1 MSARPLE
8 RLATTAS
15 LDRLGLAAAVLG
27 ACLFSTKPIFI
38 KLAYDVGAAPLQL
51 LFWRMALALPVYLCI
66 GFVTWRRRGR
76 GRVGTGRWWLLAGL
90 NGILGYY
97 IASVLDFFGLVHIT
111 AQLERLILFTYPFWV
126 VILGALFFGQKLKP
140 LTFPALVVA
149 YLGLALVFAG
159 LVGHETVGGRIWLGA
174 LLVLLAAFAFAL
186 FQLFGPGIV
195 RNLGAPLYTSIAMT
209 AAAFGVMTHAV
220 VVEGPQGLVV
230 PADVLTL
237 AAAIAL
243 FATVFPSYL
252 MNYALGRIGA
262 DGTAMAGNAGP
273 VFTIALGVVLLGEPF
288 GLAEVLGTGLVILG
302 VWLFTRR

>member
-1 MSARPLE
+1 MSSVPTTRP
-8 RLATTAS
+8 AAI
-15 LDRLGLAAAVLG
+15 DGPGLAAAIVG

-66 GFVTWRRRGR
+66 GFVTWRRRG
-76 GRVGTGRWWLLAGL
+76 GGVGGRWWLLAGL

-97 IASVLDFFGLVHIT
+97 VASVLDFFGLVHVT

-126 VILGALFFGQKLKP
+126 VILGAMFFGQKLKP
-140 LTFPALVVA
+140 LTFPALAIA

-159 LVGHETVGGRIWLGA
+159 LVGHETAGGRIWLGT

-186 FQLFGPGIV
+186 FQLFGREIV
-195 RNLGAPLYTSIAMT
+195 RSLGASLYTSIAMT

-220 VVEGPQGLVV
+220 VVEGPKGLVV

-237 AAAIAL
+237 AAGIAL

-288 GLAEVLGTGLVILG
+288 GLAEALGTGLVILG